1 MILDNTW
8 TLEDLDVDKKGQ
20 TGVSLYFTTFHTN
33 KSYRRELLNAKPMSN
48 DIDTMRGAFGMRIGH
63 SQAHALAAAYV
74 GWPPLT
80 HLNVPSHPTRP
91 SDMSRHASH
100 HAHQA

>member
-33 KSYRRELLNAKPMSN
+33 KSYRSELLNAKPMSN
-48 DIDTMRGAFGMRIGH
+48 DIDTMWGAFGMRIGH
-63 SQAHALAAAYV
+63 SQAHALAAA
-74 GWPPLT
+74 WPPLT
-80 HLNVPSHPTRP
+80 HLNVPSHPHATF
-91 SDMSRHASH
+91 RHVQAH